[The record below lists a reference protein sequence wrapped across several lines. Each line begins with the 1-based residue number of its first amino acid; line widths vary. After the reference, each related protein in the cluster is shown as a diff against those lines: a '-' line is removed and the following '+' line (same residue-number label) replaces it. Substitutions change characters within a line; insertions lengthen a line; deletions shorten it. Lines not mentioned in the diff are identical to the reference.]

1 MLSYKSTIFFSCM
14 GYFIQAITVNF
25 APLLFNTFEKEFG
38 ISLSQISL
46 LIAISF
52 ATQFIIDFLA
62 AKFSSRINLRLTCI
76 LAHACA
82 FVGMIFYAVLPDIF
96 PNAFLGLIIATITA
110 SMGSAFIE
118 VVISP
123 IVEACPT
130 KRKSGMMSF
139 LHSFYSWGLAGITL
153 LSTAFFLAFGVE
165 NWRMLSILWAIIPFI
180 GGIGFCFVPIYKLEG
195 DTHLEKTPDTK
206 PLHKF
211 PIFWLFL
218 GIMLCAGAAE
228 QTTSQWASS
237 FAEKALGVDKSIGD
251 LLGPFAFA
259 IFMGSA
265 RVFYALFSSKIKLR
279 NYMKLSACLC
289 ALSFIIIA
297 FSPWP
302 VLSLVGCS
310 VCGFASGIM
319 WPGTYSLAAKKL
331 PYASVSMFAF
341 LAFAGDLGCLIGP
354 SCAGW
359 LSAFFGDDLRV
370 AFLFSALFP
379 ILMLLLIKFTNN
391 KNKTLKG
398 KN

>member
-1 MLSYKSTIFFSCM
+1 MVSYKFTIFFSCM

-25 APLLFNTFEKEFG
+25 APLLFNTFEKEFN

-52 ATQFIIDFLA
+52 ATQFVIDFLA

-76 LAHACA
+76 LAHAFA
-82 FVGMIFYAVLPDIF
+82 FVGMIFYAILPDVF

-153 LSTAFFLAFGVE
+153 ISTAFFLAFGVE

-195 DTHLEKTPDTK
+195 DAQREHGNHTK

-211 PIFWLFL
+211 PIFWVFL

-237 FAEKALGVDKSIGD
+237 FAESGLGVPKAVGD
-251 LLGPFAFA
+251 ILGPCAFG

-265 RVFYALFSSKIKLR
+265 RVFYAKCSEKIRLERLDRK
-279 NYMKLSACLC
+279 
-289 ALSFIIIA
+289 
-297 FSPWP
+297 
-302 VLSLVGCS
+302 S
-310 VCGFASGIM
+310 V
-319 WPGTYSLAAKKL
+319 
-331 PYASVSMFAF
+331 V
-341 LAFAGDLGCLIGP
+341 
-354 SCAGW
+354 
-359 LSAFFGDDLRV
+359 
-370 AFLFSALFP
+370 
-379 ILMLLLIKFTNN
+379 
-391 KNKTLKG
+391 
-398 KN
+398 

>member
-1 MLSYKSTIFFSCM
+1 
-14 GYFIQAITVNF
+14 
-25 APLLFNTFEKEFG
+25 
-38 ISLSQISL
+38 
-46 LIAISF
+46 
-52 ATQFIIDFLA
+52 
-62 AKFSSRINLRLTCI
+62 
-76 LAHACA
+76 
-82 FVGMIFYAVLPDIF
+82 
-96 PNAFLGLIIATITA
+96 
-110 SMGSAFIE
+110 
-118 VVISP
+118 
-123 IVEACPT
+123 
-130 KRKSGMMSF
+130 
-139 LHSFYSWGLAGITL
+139 
-153 LSTAFFLAFGVE
+153 
-165 NWRMLSILWAIIPFI
+165 
-180 GGIGFCFVPIYKLEG
+180 
-195 DTHLEKTPDTK
+195 
-206 PLHKF
+206 
-211 PIFWLFL
+211 
-218 GIMLCAGAAE
+218 MLCAGAAE

-259 IFMGSA
+259 VFMGSA
-265 RVFYALFSSKIKLR
+265 RVFYALFSSKIKLK

-289 ALSFIIIA
+289 AFSFIVIA

-331 PYASVSMFAF
+331 PYASVSMFAY

-359 LSAFFGDDLRV
+359 LSALFGNDLRV